1 MSRREE
7 ILAQGSL
14 PLAEIRR
21 RLEAEALPRNV
32 GALLDDASQA
42 VSDRTALHF
51 IDTGE
56 KLTYRELR
64 VAVNRL
70 ANGLMSAG
78 VRKGTHVAVMLP
90 NTPEWPIT
98 WLAIARLGAVAVP
111 VNTRYTARELHY
123 ALERGGGPSSTKAI

>member
-7 ILAQGSL
+7 ILAQGPL

-78 VRKGTHVAVMLP
+78 VRKGTP
-90 NTPEWPIT
+90 RISGPIT
-98 WLAIARLGAVAVP
+98 LRI
-111 VNTRYTARELHY
+111 
-123 ALERGGGPSSTKAI
+123 PS